1 MAGWECEGGGGENM
15 KERYLKLV
23 RKTYRLLRHKRMRD
37 RPWWKALTKPIFDR
51 HLWKPCRDTVASGLA
66 IGLFFSMI
74 LVLPLQMIF
83 ASVLAMRF
91 RVNVPFAIAG
101 CWVSN
106 VFTNVPIGL
115 AQVAIGD
122 WMREVLG
129 VKVPGFEGLQV
140 SFMGI
145 EFNAASFILGMMVS
159 GLILALLAYPLV
171 HLFSAVLPQYL
182 PVLKAVPLQNRKTE
196 A

>member
-1 MAGWECEGGGGENM
+1 MCGGQNM

-37 RPWWKALTKPIFDR
+37 RPWWRALTKPIFDR

-83 ASVLAMRF
+83 AAVLAMRF
-91 RVNVPFAIAG
+91 RVNVPFAIAA

-115 AQVAIGD
+115 AQVEIGD
-122 WMREVLG
+122 WMRRSLG
-129 VKVPGFEGLQV
+129 VKVPGFEDVQV

-145 EFNAASFILGMMVS
+145 GFNAASFILGMIVS
-159 GLILALLAYPLV
+159 GVILALLAYPLV
-171 HLFSAVLPQYL
+171 HLFSAVMPQYL
-182 PVLKAVPLQNRKTE
+182 PVLKADPLQDRKKE